1 MIFVGVRFRAVVAV
15 RFGFSGMFVSS
26 LSILFVNSRDA
37 HVRKRWWK
45 EEGGINSFTYS
56 QRIFEME
63 TKEGSCSINCKDWR
77 RVLLPTT
84 ISCAKRRRDLQ
95 RRV

>member
-37 HVRKRWWK
+37 HVRKR
-45 EEGGINSFTYS
+45 
-56 QRIFEME
+56 
-63 TKEGSCSINCKDWR
+63 
-77 RVLLPTT
+77 
-84 ISCAKRRRDLQ
+84 
-95 RRV
+95 